1 VSREYNRFVLAN
13 MERDKVKRMLA
24 WDARRDGCSRW
35 EQNVFDIAV
44 DNGFALRN
52 HKERSDLEREILE
65 EDLF

>member
-1 VSREYNRFVLAN
+1 MSREYNRFVLAN

-24 WDARRDGCSRW
+24 WDARRDGCSEW
-35 EQNVFDIAV
+35 MIKLLDIAV

>member
-1 VSREYNRFVLAN
+1 

-24 WDARRDGCSRW
+24 WDARRNGGSERTKKLL
-35 EQNVFDIAV
+35 DIAV

-65 EDLF
+65 EDLFER